1 MSALPVTLDKRR
13 HLLEA
18 AVRVFARKGFHASR
32 VGDIAVEAGAAHGL
46 LYHYF
51 SSKDELLE
59 TIFRETWSSLLES
72 LNGIYE
78 RGGSVHDQLRRV
90 AAVVLGSWKQDPDL
104 IRVLVREVTR
114 SPQLQREVGEIEQAL
129 EALARIVERGQ
140 QNGELRSEID
150 PLIAATVVYGALEEV
165 LTSWVLG
172 QLPDRQ
178 EDVARAV
185 ETVVGVLTVGLM
197 VSREGKGG
205 G

>member
-129 EALARIVERGQ
+129 GALARIVERGQ

-185 ETVVGVLTVGLM
+185 ETVVGVLTAGLM

-205 G
+205 

>member
-114 SPQLQREVGEIEQAL
+114 SPV
-129 EALARIVERGQ
+129 
-140 QNGELRSEID
+140 SY
-150 PLIAATVVYGALEEV
+150 TH
-165 LTSWVLG
+165 LT
-172 QLPDRQ
+172 LPTTPY
-178 EDVARAV
+178 V
-185 ETVVGVLTVGLM
+185 
-197 VSREGKGG
+197 
-205 G
+205 

>member
-185 ETVVGVLTVGLM
+185 ETVVGVLTAGLM

-205 G
+205 